1 MCYSQF
7 NEIVEHIARMDADV
21 ISIEA
26 SRSNMDILHAFHDF
40 SYPNQI
46 GPGVYDIHS
55 PPVLSMEEIAAL
67 LALAERQI
75 PRERLGST
83 PTAA

>member
-1 MCYSQF
+1 VHEDLY
-7 NEIVEHIARMDADV
+7 
-21 ISIEA
+21 
-26 SRSNMDILHAFHDF
+26 
-40 SYPNQI
+40 YPNQI